1 MDSRK
6 GDLPK
11 TDSRSE
17 LAVRARR
24 AYELGRARR
33 AVLGVWPVLPIT
45 AIAAMFGDTA
55 TAAALAI
62 PLAAVSAVLLYV
74 GRGFDRAVVAGWN
87 AGVIPMVAA
96 LALWQGSSCVRPCTP
111 WCFPMCVTTS
121 LVVGAWLGSK
131 MGERERSG
139 PALASLV
146 IAALTASLGCAVI
159 GMGALAGAVV
169 GLGVGLG
176 PVWAY
181 RSALRH

>member
-6 GDLPK
+6 GD
-11 TDSRSE
+11 SRSE
-17 LAVRARR
+17 LADRARR

-33 AVLGVWPVLPIT
+33 AVLGSWPVLPIA
-45 AIAAMFGDTA
+45 AIAAMFGDAT
-55 TAAALAI
+55 TAAVLAV
-62 PLAAVSAVLLYV
+62 PLALVSAVLLYV
-74 GRGFDRAVVAGWN
+74 GRGFDRAVLAGWN

-96 LALWQGSSCVRPCTP
+96 LTLWQGSSCVRPCSP
-111 WCFPMCVTTS
+111 WCFPLCVTTS

-146 IAALTASLGCAVI
+146 IATLTASLGCAVI

-181 RSALRH
+181 RCATR